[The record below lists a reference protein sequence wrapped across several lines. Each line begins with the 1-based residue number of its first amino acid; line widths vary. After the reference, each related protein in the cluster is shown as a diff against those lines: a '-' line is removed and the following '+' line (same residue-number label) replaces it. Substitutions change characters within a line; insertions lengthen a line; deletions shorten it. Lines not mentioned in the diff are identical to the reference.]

1 MDVEESLA
9 EAADIAAFIGH
20 TRDVGSSNEENIV
33 DLETNLGGVRGSRE
47 AASPLCSVPC
57 RKMYTISW
65 FCSVEKYTSEV
76 IHRKNLPG
84 REQNGVE
91 ACIGSPSTYMR

>member
-33 DLETNLGGVRGSRE
+33 DLETNLWGEFEE
-47 AASPLCSVPC
+47 AERLLRRCVLCHVARCIPSVGFVQW
-57 RKMYTISW
+57 KSILA
-65 FCSVEKYTSEV
+65 K
-76 IHRKNLPG
+76 
-84 REQNGVE
+84 
-91 ACIGSPSTYMR
+91 